1 MMKHNFSAGPA
12 ILPRPVI
19 EASAEALLNFKNSG
33 LSLIEISH
41 RSKDFVAVMEEARQR
56 VKSLYHLNDDY
67 EVLFLQGGASLQFC
81 MVPYNLMKPEGQA
94 AYLKTGAWA
103 TKALKEGKVFGDA
116 LAAGSSEDAN
126 FNYIPKDFSLDE
138 SLSYFHITTNNTIYG
153 TEIHDLASLTS
164 EARAKG
170 IPVVADM
177 SSDIFSRKLDMNL
190 IDLAYAGA
198 QKNTGPAGTTLVIVR
213 KSILGQSGRNI
224 PTLLNYQTHIDKGS
238 MFNTPPVFAVYVSM
252 LNLRWLEEQGGLA
265 EIEKRNKAKSEH
277 LYSEIDRN
285 SLFEGTA
292 AKVDRSRMNV
302 TFILKDSGLESEFLQ
317 KAEQA
322 GIVGIKG
329 HRSVEGFRAS
339 IYNALPI
346 DSVKVLT
353 ELMKEFE
360 LSHS

>member
-19 EASAEALLNFKNSG
+19 EASAKALLDFGDSG

-41 RSKDFVAVMEEARQR
+41 RSKDFVAVMDEARQR
-56 VKSLYHLNDDY
+56 VKSLYDLNEDY

-81 MVPYNLMKPEGQA
+81 MVPYNLMKEDGRA
-94 AYLKTGAWA
+94 AYLNTGAWA
-103 TKALKEGKVFGDA
+103 SKALKEGKVFGEA
-116 LAAGSSEDAN
+116 LAAAGSEDAN

-138 SLSYFHITTNNTIYG
+138 GLSYFHITTNNTIYG
-153 TEIHDLASLTS
+153 TEIHDVAGLIS
-164 EARAKG
+164 EAREKG

-177 SSDIFSRKLDMNL
+177 SSDIFSRELDMNM

-213 KSILGQSGRNI
+213 KSILGKTGRSI

-252 LNLRWLEEQGGLA
+252 LNLRWMDEHGGLA
-265 EIEKRNKAKSEH
+265 GMEKRNRAKSEL
-277 LYSEIDRN
+277 LYAEIDRN

-292 AKVDRSRMNV
+292 AKADRSRMNV
-302 TFILKDSGLESEFLQ
+302 TFVLKDRALESEFLQ
-317 KAEQA
+317 KAEEA

-329 HRSVEGFRAS
+329 HRSVGGFRAS
-339 IYNALPI
+339 IYNALPLE
-346 DSVKVLT
+346 SVEVLV